1 MSVKRIKKL
10 MVNKIKGFGG
20 YDEVFDIGFPTR
32 FYFNKDGSF
41 DGIEVS
47 VEGGSE
53 RDNLL
58 VRELCLKLARATGI
72 THYYKAES
80 DDENDER

>member
-1 MSVKRIKKL
+1 MSENNKKIR
-10 MVNKIKGFGG
+10 VNKIKGFNKYG
-20 YDEVFDIGFPTR
+20 EVFDIGFPTR

-53 RDNLL
+53 RDNVL
-58 VRELCLKLARATGI
+58 VRELCLKLAQATGI
-72 THYYKAES
+72 THYYKAERE
-80 DDENDER
+80 DE